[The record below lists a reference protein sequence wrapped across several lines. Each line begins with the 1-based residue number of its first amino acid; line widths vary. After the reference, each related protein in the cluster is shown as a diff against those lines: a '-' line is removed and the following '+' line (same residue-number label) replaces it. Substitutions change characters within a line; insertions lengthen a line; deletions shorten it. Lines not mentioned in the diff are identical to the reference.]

1 MDCIESS
8 PRSGM
13 SPISRRTLAVG
24 AAWSIPGIAIASAAP
39 AFAASGSS
47 PATFTVVFTGGLQ
60 MEQMGPYVD
69 LGTIFSDTTET
80 DPSAHLRVCESGTA
94 NCVQFDST
102 ASPGTSQTLT
112 LSGAE
117 KTLDVIV
124 DTSATGISTKLRA
137 DRMKKSTIHQ
147 IYVAAPDY
155 DAAYYYTDPLLTVE
169 PAGFNSEETGTTTDT
184 FSNGGT
190 VYLVTTLTMS

>member
-137 DRMKKSTIHQ
+137 DL
-147 IYVAAPDY
+147 YAAAPDY